1 MASEK
6 VSRVLVF
13 MGMVA
18 SGKSYLAEAIVQKTS
33 CLYINSD
40 TVRKEIAGLSSD
52 SRQWLPV
59 DSGIYSPEMSRKTY
73 DAMLQEAKEGILR
86 GERLIIVDGS
96 YNKSSERKL
105 VKNELEHLCDL
116 LFVYCYCA
124 EEVSYARMNIRKEDV
139 AAISDGR
146 PLIYEH
152 QLKTYQLPKELGENE
167 LTMLD
172 TDMDVKAL
180 INKIV

>member
-1 MASEK
+1 
-6 VSRVLVF
+6 

-18 SGKSYLAEAIVQKTS
+18 SGKSYLAEAIAEETN

-40 TVRKEIAGLSSD
+40 TVRKDIAGLSSD

-73 DAMLQEAKEGILR
+73 NAMLQGAKEGILR
-86 GERLIIVDGS
+86 GEQLIIVDGS
-96 YNKSSERKL
+96 YNKSSERAL
-105 VKNELEHLCDL
+105 VKNELVAICNLQ
-116 LFVYCYCA
+116 FVYCYCA
-124 EEVSYARMNIRKEDV
+124 ENVSYARMNIRKGDV

-152 QLKTYQLPKELGENE
+152 QLKTYQLPQELGEQE
-167 LTMLD
+167 LIMLD
-172 TDMDVKAL
+172 TDMDVSDL
-180 INKIV
+180 IKKVI

>member
-1 MASEK
+1 
-6 VSRVLVF
+6 

-18 SGKSYLAEAIVQKTS
+18 SGKSYLAEAITRKTV

-59 DSGIYSPEMSRKTY
+59 DAGIYSPEMSRRTY
-73 DAMLQEAKEGILR
+73 DAMLQRAKEGIQR

-96 YNKSSERKL
+96 YNKKAERSL
-105 VKNELEHLCDL
+105 VKTELGNLCDL
-116 LFVYCYCA
+116 QFVYCFCS
-124 EEVSYARMNIRKEDV
+124 ENVSYARMNIRKEDV

-152 QLKTYQLPKELGENE
+152 QLKTYQLPKELSEDE
-167 LTMLD
+167 LIMLD
-172 TDMDVKAL
+172 TDMDVEDL
-180 INKIV
+180 IKKVV